1 MNEST
6 KRVLL
11 PNADI
16 QSDFSSLRKLKRQK
30 TTNNNLAK
38 DGSETSRRRVKISN
52 FDNFI

>member
-16 QSDFSSLRKLKRQK
+16 QSDFSSLRKSERQK
-30 TTNNNLAK
+30 TMNNNLAN
-38 DGSETSRRRVKISN
+38 DGSETSRRRVKLLN
-52 FDNFI
+52 YDNFV